1 MTRPGSAEIG
11 NPRGHTT
18 GEGNIEQE
26 LLLKIGQLAKHH
38 ARNVQALN
46 RLRSTTSAPPTTA
59 WEGVAVPPP
68 RGRPNPVELRRRAT
82 PKGDPNLK
90 SARSQHHSFSPS
102 DRVFTRVVDSS
113 STRKKLEPTV
123 VKPFRGMETHV
134 TAWTRKM
141 RAYEE
146 LEIRTKK
153 DEEEANARDRERLI
167 TAIND
172 GREFSGVITRSN
184 EMMARRRQRETEAEE
199 NDDEARRSH
208 EFKARPLHIA
218 DEDWQTIKDR
228 QSLRR
233 KQRIQMRMDLMSSL
247 SYLPR
252 RMAMHALKRKAAAS
266 TTAEFPEN
274 GDSPSETKARTRYK
288 SVSPGQ
294 IREVL
299 ARRQRLW
306 DQQLAAARRKKKP
319 VVPQVLPM
327 EERENVYRQRA
338 KERARRKQDKSLTEE
353 IRQRPRRKK
362 VPLAATVPVVPR
374 STNSF
379 SLKTAHVRAR
389 LAGEKSDLKR
399 QKQEELARRTRQQ
412 AMSKTISKVMRRMD
426 YQQTRLARRPTAA
439 EARQTARES
448 QERYHVCLKENK
460 QKLEQATRNA
470 PTLWERHDA
479 EVRKE
484 AAKRIALSTMAE
496 RVFGAGSVGAER
508 ENLRGSGIDKF
519 FDEEERALLCCA
531 N

>member
-1 MTRPGSAEIG
+1 MMRPGSAGIG
-11 NPRGHTT
+11 DPRDHTT
-18 GEGNIEQE
+18 GEGNTEQE
-26 LLLKIGQLAKHH
+26 LLLKIGLLAKHH

-46 RLRSTTSAPPTTA
+46 RLRSTSAPPTTA
-59 WEGVAVPPP
+59 WDRVAVPPP
-68 RGRPNPVELRRRAT
+68 IEGPNPVQLRRRVT
-82 PKGDPNLK
+82 PKGNPEQK
-90 SARSQHHSFSPS
+90 RTRPHCHSFSP

-113 STRKKLEPTV
+113 ASKKKLQPTV

-134 TAWTRKM
+134 AAWTRKM
-141 RAYEE
+141 RTYEE
-146 LEIRTKK
+146 LELQTKK
-153 DEEEANARDRERLI
+153 DKEEAKARDRERLI

-184 EMMARRRQRETEAEE
+184 EMMARRRQKETEAE
-199 NDDEARRSH
+199 DDEARRSR
-208 EFKARPLHIA
+208 EFKARPLHI
-218 DEDWQTIKDR
+218 DNEDWQTIKDR

-252 RMAMHALKRKAAAS
+252 RMAMHALKRKAATS
-266 TTAEFPEN
+266 TTAGIPEK
-274 GDSPSETKARTRYK
+274 GDGPSENEARMRYK
-288 SVSPGQ
+288 AVPPEQ

-338 KERARRKQDKSLTEE
+338 KERARREQEKPLSEE
-353 IRQRPRRKK
+353 IKQRPRRKN

-389 LAGEKSDLKR
+389 LEKEKSDLKR

-412 AMSKTISKVMRRMD
+412 AMSKTISDVMRRMD
-426 YQQTRLARRPTAA
+426 SQQTRLAHRPTAA

-460 QKLEQATRNA
+460 QKLEQATRDA

-479 EVRKE
+479 EIRKE
-484 AAKRIALSTMAE
+484 AAKRIALSTIAE
-496 RVFGAGSVGAER
+496 RVFGAGSVAVER
-508 ENLRGSGIDKF
+508 ENWRGSTVDNF

-531 N
+531 D